1 VLAALKEQRQD
12 VKVVLMSGF
21 GETEALRVIGTN
33 RFLASSRN
41 PSTPA
46 ISPA

>member
-1 VLAALKEQRQD
+1 

-33 RFLASSRN
+33 RFLAFLQKPFNTGDLPGVIASVLRR
-41 PSTPA
+41 
-46 ISPA
+46 